1 MMKKLFKLFSLSLV
15 ISSLY
20 LVAPIANA
28 GVAVITHPGVKEIGL
43 SKVKLAQI
51 YLGKLKSYSNGQ
63 SIKMVD
69 LPKGSSS
76 RKKFYSKVIKK
87 SNSEMSRY
95 WSKLKYTGKGKPPK
109 KLDSAREVIQWV
121 ANNEGAIGY
130 VDGKY
135 LNKSV
140 KVVLILP

>member
-1 MMKKLFKLFSLSLV
+1 MKNLFKTVTLSL
-15 ISSLY
+15 IASSLF

-43 SKVKLAQI
+43 SKSKLAKI
-51 YLGKLKSYSNGQ
+51 YLGKLKNYSNGKR
-63 SIKMVD
+63 IKMVD
-69 LPKGSSS
+69 LPKGSKS
-76 RKKFYSKVIKK
+76 RKKFYSSVVKK
-87 SNSEMSRY
+87 SNSELNRY

-109 KLDSAREVIQWV
+109 KLESARDVIQWV
-121 ANNEGAIGY
+121 ANTEGAIGY
-130 VDGKY
+130 IDGKY

>member
-1 MMKKLFKLFSLSLV
+1 MKKLYKLVTLSLV

-43 SKVKLAQI
+43 SKAKLAKI
-51 YLGKLKSYSNGQ
+51 YLGKLKKYSNGKK
-63 SIKMVD
+63 IKVAD
-69 LPKGSSS
+69 LPKDTSAH
-76 RKKFYSKVIKK
+76 KKFYKSVVKK
-87 SNSEMSRY
+87 SDSAVNRY
-95 WSKLKYTGKGKPPK
+95 WAKLKYTGKGKPPK
-109 KLDSAREVIQWV
+109 KFSSSADVIKWV
-121 ANNEGAIGY
+121 SRTEGAIGY
-130 VDGKY
+130 IDGKS

>member
-1 MMKKLFKLFSLSLV
+1 MIKLYKYYISALV

-20 LVAPIANA
+20 LITPIANA

-43 SKVKLAQI
+43 SKSKLADI
-51 YLGKLKSYSNGQ
+51 YLGKIKNYSNGVKIQ
-63 SIKMVD
+63 PVD
-69 LPKGSSS
+69 LPGDENAH
-76 RKKFYSKVIKK
+76 KKFYQEVVKK
-87 SNSEMSRY
+87 SDSAVNRY

-109 KLDSAREVIQWV
+109 VIDDPKEVIRWV

-130 VDGKY
+130 IDGKY

>member
-1 MMKKLFKLFSLSLV
+1 MKNLFKIVTLSL
-15 ISSLY
+15 IASSLY

-43 SKVKLAQI
+43 SKTKLAKI
-51 YLGKLKSYSNGQ
+51 YMGKLKNYSNGQ
-63 SIKMVD
+63 TVKMVD
-69 LPKGSSS
+69 LPKGSKS
-76 RKKFYSKVIKK
+76 RKKFYSNVVKK
-87 SNSEMSRY
+87 SDSEMNRY

-109 KLDSAREVIQWV
+109 KLESARDVIQWV